1 MKYELTD
8 ETNGSGLRRIRAL
21 RDIPRYGV
29 KEGDLGGW
37 VESEG
42 NLTQEGDCWVFDKAR
57 VSDTALISGDARVF
71 DNAQV
76 FGNTRV
82 FDNAQVCDTALIYG
96 DAQVCGN
103 ALIYGNAWVFDN
115 ALIYG
120 DARVFGNAWVFDAA
134 VCGGVTS

>member
-8 ETNGSGLRRIRAL
+8 ETNGSGLRRICAL
-21 RDIPRYGV
+21 RDIPRCGV

-42 NLTQEGDCWVFDKAR
+42 NLTQEGDCWVFD
-57 VSDTALISGDARVF
+57 D
-71 DNAQV
+71 
-76 FGNTRV
+76 
-82 FDNAQVCDTALIYG
+82 
-96 DAQVCGN
+96 
-103 ALIYGNAWVFDN
+103 

-120 DARVFGNAWVFDAA
+120 DARVSDDAQVFGNARVFDAA

>member
-29 KEGDLGGW
+29 NEGDLGGW

-42 NLTQEGDCWVFDKAR
+42 NLTQEGDCWVFD
-57 VSDTALISGDARVF
+57 D
-71 DNAQV
+71 AQV
-76 FGNTRV
+76 FGNARV
-82 FDNAQVCDTALIYG
+82 SDTALIYG
-96 DAQVCGN
+96 DAQV
-103 ALIYGNAWVFDN
+103 
-115 ALIYG
+115 
-120 DARVFGNAWVFDAA
+120 FGNAQVFNAA

>member
-21 RDIPRYGV
+21 RDIPRCGV

-42 NLTQEGDCWVFDKAR
+42 NLTQEGDCWVSDDAR
-57 VSDTALISGDARVF
+57 VSGNARVF
-71 DNAQV
+71 
-76 FGNTRV
+76 G
-82 FDNAQVCDTALIYG
+82 
-96 DAQVCGN
+96 
-103 ALIYGNAWVFDN
+103 N

-120 DARVFGNAWVFDAA
+120 DARVSDDAQVFGNARVFDAA

>member
-42 NLTQEGDCWVFDKAR
+42 NLTQEGDCWVFDNAQ
-57 VSDTALISGDARVF
+57 VCG
-71 DNAQV
+71 NAQV
-76 FGNTRV
+76 FGN
-82 FDNAQVCDTALIYG
+82 AM
-96 DAQVCGN
+96 VCGN
-103 ALIYGNAWVFDN
+103 AQ
-115 ALIYG
+115 
-120 DARVFGNAWVFDAA
+120 VFDAV

>member
-29 KEGDLGGW
+29 NEGDLGGW

-42 NLTQEGDCWVFDKAR
+42 NLTQEGDCWVSDDAR
-57 VSDTALISGDARVF
+57 VFGNARVCGNAHVF

-76 FGNTRV
+76 F
-82 FDNAQVCDTALIYG
+82 
-96 DAQVCGN
+96 DAV
-103 ALIYGNAWVFDN
+103 
-115 ALIYG
+115 
-120 DARVFGNAWVFDAA
+120 

>member
-21 RDIPRYGV
+21 RDIPRCGV

-42 NLTQEGDCWVFDKAR
+42 NLTQEGDCWV
-57 VSDTALISGDARVF
+57 SDTAM
-71 DNAQV
+71 
-76 FGNTRV
+76 
-82 FDNAQVCDTALIYG
+82 
-96 DAQVCGN
+96 
-103 ALIYGNAWVFDN
+103 
-115 ALIYG
+115 IYG
-120 DARVFGNAWVFDAA
+120 DARVSDDAQVFGNARVFDAA

>member
-29 KEGDLGGW
+29 NEGDLGGW

-42 NLTQEGDCWVFDKAR
+42 NLTQEGDCWVFGKAR
-57 VSDTALISGDARVF
+57 V
-71 DNAQV
+71 
-76 FGNTRV
+76 FGK
-82 FDNAQVCDTALIYG
+82 AQVCDTALIYG
-96 DAQVCGN
+96 DARVCGN
-103 ALIYGNAWVFDN
+103 A
-115 ALIYG
+115 
-120 DARVFGNAWVFDAA
+120 RVFDAA

>member
-42 NLTQEGDCWVFDKAR
+42 NLTQEGDCWVFD
-57 VSDTALISGDARVF
+57 
-71 DNAQV
+71 NAQV
-76 FGNTRV
+76 S
-82 FDNAQVCDTALIYG
+82 DTALIYG
-96 DAQVCGN
+96 DAQV
-103 ALIYGNAWVFDN
+103 FD
-115 ALIYG
+115 A
-120 DARVFGNAWVFDAA
+120 ARVFGNAQVFDNARVFDNAQVSDA
-134 VCGGVTS
+134 VVCVGGTS

>member
-21 RDIPRYGV
+21 RDIPRCGV

-42 NLTQEGDCWVFDKAR
+42 NLTQEGDCWVFGK
-57 VSDTALISGDARVF
+57 
-71 DNAQV
+71 AQV
-76 FGNTRV
+76 FGN
-82 FDNAQVCDTALIYG
+82 AQVCD

-103 ALIYGNAWVFDN
+103 AMVFGKARVGDNLRVGGNAQ
-115 ALIYG
+115 
-120 DARVFGNAWVFDAA
+120 VFDAA
-134 VCGGVTS
+134 VCGGVAS

>member
-42 NLTQEGDCWVFDKAR
+42 NLTQEGDCWVFDYAQ

-71 DNAQV
+71 GNSWVFGNAQV
-76 FGNTRV
+76 FGN
-82 FDNAQVCDTALIYG
+82 
-96 DAQVCGN
+96 
-103 ALIYGNAWVFDN
+103 
-115 ALIYG
+115 
-120 DARVFGNAWVFDAA
+120 ARVFNAA
-134 VCGGVTS
+134 VCGGTTS

>member
-21 RDIPRYGV
+21 RDIPRCGV

-42 NLTQEGDCWVFDKAR
+42 NLTQEGDCWVFGKAR
-57 VSDTALISGDARVF
+57 AFDNAQVSDTALISGNAR
-71 DNAQV
+71 
-76 FGNTRV
+76 
-82 FDNAQVCDTALIYG
+82 
-96 DAQVCGN
+96 VCGN
-103 ALIYGNAWVFDN
+103 AM
-115 ALIYG
+115 
-120 DARVFGNAWVFDAA
+120 VFGNAQVSGNARVFDAA

>member
-21 RDIPRYGV
+21 RDIPRCGV

-42 NLTQEGDCWVFDKAR
+42 NLAQEGDCWV
-57 VSDTALISGDARVF
+57 SGNAWVFGAAHVF

-76 FGNTRV
+76 F
-82 FDNAQVCDTALIYG
+82 
-96 DAQVCGN
+96 DAV
-103 ALIYGNAWVFDN
+103 
-115 ALIYG
+115 
-120 DARVFGNAWVFDAA
+120 
-134 VCGGVTS
+134 VCGGTTS

>member
-21 RDIPRYGV
+21 RDIPRCGV

-42 NLTQEGDCWVFDKAR
+42 NLTQEGDCWV
-57 VSDTALISGDARVF
+57 SDD
-71 DNAQV
+71 AQV
-76 FGNTRV
+76 FGNAR
-82 FDNAQVCDTALIYG
+82 VCDA
-96 DAQVCGN
+96 AQVCG
-103 ALIYGNAWVFDN
+103 
-115 ALIYG
+115 
-120 DARVFGNAWVFDAA
+120 DARVFDAA